1 MPRKK
6 APSKV
11 GGGAVHCV
19 EVTPDRWG
27 DLERLFGEG
36 GASGGCWCMYWRLA
50 PRDWT
55 AGKGEGNRLAL
66 EALVRTGPPPGL
78 LAYEGTT
85 PVGWCA
91 VAPRSAFPRLA
102 SSKNLAPVDDLPVW
116 SIVCF
121 FIARSHRRQGVS
133 AQLIESAVEMAR
145 KYGAVAIEAYPV
157 VLQEAAMPD
166 AFAWTG
172 IVSSFRRLGFVEVAR
187 RSVNRPIV
195 RLMLE
200 QTAVM

>member
-6 APSKV
+6 AASKAP
-11 GGGAVHCV
+11 GGAVHCV
-19 EVTPDRWG
+19 EATPDRWG
-27 DLERLFGEG
+27 DLHRLFGEG
-36 GASGGCWCMYWRLA
+36 GACGGCWCMYWRLA

-55 AGKGEGNRLAL
+55 AGKGDGNRVAL
-66 EALVRTGPPPGL
+66 EALVSSGPPPGL
-78 LAYEGTT
+78 LAYDGPT

-91 VAPRSAFPRLA
+91 VAPRSAFPRLDR
-102 SSKNLAPVDDLPVW
+102 SKNLAPVDELPVW

-121 FIARSHRRQGVS
+121 FIARPYRRQGVS
-133 AQLIESAVEMAR
+133 EQLIRGAVEMAR
-145 KYGAVAIEAYPV
+145 RHSAVALEAYPV
-157 VLQEAAMPD
+157 VPQEAEMPD

-172 IVSSFRRLGFVEVAR
+172 ILSSFQKLGFREVAR

-195 RLMLE
+195 RLMLK